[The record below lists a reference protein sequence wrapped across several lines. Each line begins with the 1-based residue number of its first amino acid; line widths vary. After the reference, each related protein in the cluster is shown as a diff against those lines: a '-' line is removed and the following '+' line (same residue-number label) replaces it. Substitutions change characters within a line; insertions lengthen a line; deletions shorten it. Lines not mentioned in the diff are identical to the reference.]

1 MVAEKEKTLEK
12 VVTLVEA
19 ATRKSLIHLGDQEA
33 TMIEEKEEVSTTIQN
48 QKEKVQAVLLEDQ
61 ILAQNQNTDLK
72 EISLEGSEE
81 GLENNMSLLN

>member
-1 MVAEKEKTLEK
+1 
-12 VVTLVEA
+12 
-19 ATRKSLIHLGDQEA
+19 
-33 TMIEEKEEVSTTIQN
+33 MIEEKEEVSTTIQN

>member
-1 MVAEKEKTLEK
+1 
-12 VVTLVEA
+12 
-19 ATRKSLIHLGDQEA
+19 
-33 TMIEEKEEVSTTIQN
+33 MIEEKEEVSTTIQN

-61 ILAQNQNTDLK
+61 ILVQNQNTDLK